1 MLVVHE
7 QTVFRFAVIVFVTIY
22 RMTFN
27 LVVVSQVTVLKKTF
41 IIAVSSIWDYNV
53 ELLITCVY

>member
-7 QTVFRFAVIVFVTIY
+7 QTVFQFAVIVFVTIY

-41 IIAVSSIWDYNV
+41 IVAMSNKRQYA